1 MRLALVTE
9 GMIHR
14 PIDGLMDWQ
23 EEHVPQWHVAAVGRD
38 VHEPDWW
45 ATFADN
51 LASGATAPFLS
62 IEHEDRLVSPEQGIT
77 GSAAVLG
84 RHAGARATGVA
95 AAGR

>member
-14 PIDGLMDWQ
+14 PIDGLMDWL

-51 LASGATAPFLS
+51 LASGTTAPFLS

-77 GSAAVLG
+77 GSATVLG